1 MYNQQSTNGY
11 QPDQHY
17 VYESSYNNQNYNANQ
32 EDQNLYQQNIEARA
46 TQENVAIRIDL
57 VRDTYS
63 TSDDSQH
70 DLSNTTM
77 KNKAFMNGNFT
88 NYI

>member
-32 EDQNLYQQNIEARA
+32 EDQNLYQQNNEAQP
-46 TQENVAIRIDL
+46 TQENVAIRIDM

-63 TSDDSQH
+63 TSDDSRH
-70 DLSNTTM
+70 DLSNTNM
-77 KNKAFMNGNFT
+77 KNNTLMYGNFSK
-88 NYI
+88 YI